1 MKKIILAFIPVL
13 HEGYV
18 RFIKRHYDACCL
30 YIFGRGLIK
39 THKALAKEIRA
50 LSPPM
55 MRKAIT
61 ALKIVD
67 RVALFEERDIRKIQR
82 QKWITIV
89 MPSEDL
95 SRELAETYFRDHTVI
110 YDNIF
115 LRWDSENS
123 LESHEVGSKIEITA
137 DKFHQAIM
145 KVAVDESQKSSDWW
159 RQVGGVILRRGKI
172 VIKSHNAHMPSPHTP
187 YAEGDP
193 RAHFKKEVLAEMST
207 ALHAERG
214 LIARAARDGIP
225 LLGTSMYVSTFP
237 CPPCAKMI
245 VAAGIS
251 ALYFSSGYSVLDG
264 ERVLRAGGV
273 KIFQVKI

>member
-30 YIFGRGLIK
+30 YILGRGLIK
-39 THKALAKEIRA
+39 ANKILAKEIRA

-61 ALKIVD
+61 ALNIVE
-67 RVALFEERDIRKIQR
+67 RVALFEEKDIRKIQR

-89 MPSEDL
+89 MPNEDI
-95 SRELAETYFRDHTVI
+95 SRELAELHFREHKII

-123 LESHEVGSKIEITA
+123 LAGQEVESKIEIS
-137 DKFHQAIM
+137 
-145 KVAVDESQKSSDWW
+145 VDEFDKMIMAAVTEESAKSSDWW
-159 RQVGGVILRRGKI
+159 RQVGAIVLRGKKI
-172 VIKSHNAHMPSPHTP
+172 ILKSHNAHMPSPHTP
-187 YAEGDP
+187 YADGDP
-193 RAHFKKEVLAEMST
+193 RTNFKKGLLTEIST
-207 ALHAERG
+207 GLHAERG
-214 LIARAARDGIP
+214 LIAKAARDGIP

-237 CPPCAKMI
+237 CPACAKMI
-245 VAAGIS
+245 VSAGIS
-251 ALYFSSGYSVLDG
+251 TLYFQDGYAVMDG
-264 ERVLRAGGV
+264 ERVLATGGV
-273 KIFQVKI
+273 KIFQIK

>member
-18 RFIKRHYDACCL
+18 RFIKRHADACSL
-30 YIFGRGLIK
+30 YILGRGLIK
-39 THKALAKEIRA
+39 THQILAKEIRA

-61 ALKIVD
+61 ALNIVD

-82 QKWITIV
+82 QKQITIV
-89 MPSEDL
+89 MPNEDI
-95 SRELAETYFRDHTVI
+95 SRELAEVHFKEHTII

-123 LESHEVGSKIEITA
+123 LESREVESKTEISAHEFDRKIMA
-137 DKFHQAIM
+137 AAKA
-145 KVAVDESQKSSDWW
+145 ESEKSSDWW
-159 RQVGGVILRRGKI
+159 RQVGAVALRAKKIIL
-172 VIKSHNAHMPSPHTP
+172 KSHNRHMPSPHTP
-187 YAEGDP
+187 YADGDP
-193 RAHFKKEVLAEMST
+193 RTNFKKGLLTEMST
-207 ALHAERG
+207 GLHAERG
-214 LIARAARDGIP
+214 LIARAARDGIA

-237 CPPCAKMI
+237 CPACAKLI

-251 ALYFSSGYSVLDG
+251 TLYFQDGYAVLDG
-264 ERVLRAGGV
+264 ERVLVAGEV
-273 KIFQVKI
+273 KIVQIK